1 MVDILIELDLHYDYD
16 KTLIYFIK
24 VGKVTFNRIWLST
37 GHLVCVNVLFFQ
49 KTTMDQSRYI
59 ANKRDLMLGVR
70 EYLLEQKFYMYL
82 LPCTSYLS
90 GAE

>member
-16 KTLIYFIK
+16 RTLIYFIK
-24 VGKVTFNRIWLST
+24 VGKVIGFGSVP
-37 GHLVCVNVLFFQ
+37 GHLVSVNVLFFQ